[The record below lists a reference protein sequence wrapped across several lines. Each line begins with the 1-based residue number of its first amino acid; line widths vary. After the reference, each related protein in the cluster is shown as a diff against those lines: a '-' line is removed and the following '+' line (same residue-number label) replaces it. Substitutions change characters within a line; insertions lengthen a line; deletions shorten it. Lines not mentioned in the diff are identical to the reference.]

1 MEELLRESSPI
12 NQATVEIPSFPYMTG
27 AVGYAESDTSD
38 SESESNSPQTP
49 ITGYEDEV
57 GEIDEFFDVS
67 ETRTPHALPTPG
79 GMKEFLQSNP
89 ISIQITSFGNH

>member
-49 ITGYEDEV
+49 ITGYPR
-57 GEIDEFFDVS
+57 S
-67 ETRTPHALPTPG
+67 
-79 GMKEFLQSNP
+79 
-89 ISIQITSFGNH
+89 